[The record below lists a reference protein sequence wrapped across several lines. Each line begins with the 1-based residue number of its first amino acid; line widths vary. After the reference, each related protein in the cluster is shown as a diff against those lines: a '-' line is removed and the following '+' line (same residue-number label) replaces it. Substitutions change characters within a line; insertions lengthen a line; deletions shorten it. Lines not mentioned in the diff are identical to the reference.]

1 MSMLDLWRLA
11 IWARTCAST
20 FVGSCTASVPST
32 RIRFAIRT
40 SHNTRLQSQQH
51 CHSQHIFTQHRTDHS
66 LNSTAT
72 HDTSSHNTGRTTVS
86 TALPLTTHLHTTPD
100 GPQSQQ
106 HCHSQHIF
114 TQHQTTVSTALPL
127 TTHLHTTPDGPQS
140 QQHCHSRHIF
150 TQHRTDHSLNS
161 TASHNT
167 SSHTMNSPRALHE
180 NKIFC

>member
-86 TALPLTTHLHTTPD
+86 TALPLTTHLHTQWTP
-100 GPQSQQ
+100 
-106 HCHSQHIF
+106 HVHSMKIKYSANKSDM
-114 TQHQTTVSTALPL
+114 TTVWYMAMWKITNM
-127 TTHLHTTPDGPQS
+127 Q
-140 QQHCHSRHIF
+140 R
-150 TQHRTDHSLNS
+150 SLEFPYVMCVS
-161 TASHNT
+161 DW
-167 SSHTMNSPRALHE
+167 L
-180 NKIFC
+180 